1 MNDASV
7 VEAVLFASDAPLSPD
22 EIARADEALD
32 EDRVEAALAELRRHY
47 AESGRAFELREV
59 AGGVQ
64 LLTRSEFAPYLE
76 RLDAVAKPARLSG
89 PALEALA
96 IVAYRQPI
104 SRVGV
109 ENVRGVNSSGVIRT
123 LLARDLVHVVGRDEG
138 IGRPVLYGTS
148 PRFLEHFGF
157 DSLDALPRPDELPVV
172 LRDPSAAEAPAWEG
186 GEPPA
191 GGAET
196 AEADLASADAVE
208 AVLAQPGAEA
218 SGPSGDGGGPD
229 AEASGSSRDGGG
241 QDAEASGPS
250 GDGGGGQ
257 DAREAVPSA
266 GPPEP
271 PPPDPSNGRPPG
283 DVSVP
288 DSPKTAR

>member
-7 VEAVLFASDAPLSPD
+7 VEAVLFASDAPLAPE

-32 EDRVEAALAELRRHY
+32 EDRVEAALAELKTHY

-64 LLTRSEFAPYLE
+64 LLTRPAFAPYLE

-109 ENVRGVNSSGVIRT
+109 ESVRGVNSSGVMRT
-123 LLARDLVHVVGRDEG
+123 LLARDLVRVVGRGEG

-148 PRFLEHFGF
+148 PGFLEHFGF
-157 DSLDALPRPDELPVV
+157 ESLDALPRPEELPVV
-172 LRDPSAAEAPAWEG
+172 LRDPAAAEAPAWDESDP
-186 GEPPA
+186 EAAAPAETDLPPA
-191 GGAET
+191 E
-196 AEADLASADAVE
+196 AVE
-208 AVLAQPGAEA
+208 AVLAHAGADAPEA
-218 SGPSGDGGGPD
+218 
-229 AEASGSSRDGGG
+229 A
-241 QDAEASGPS
+241 
-250 GDGGGGQ
+250 
-257 DAREAVPSA
+257 PSA
-266 GPPEP
+266 EP
-271 PPPDPSNGRPPG
+271 
-283 DVSVP
+283 P
-288 DSPKTAR
+288 DSPPPGRSR

>member
-22 EIARADEALD
+22 EIARADEGLD
-32 EDRVEAALAELRRHY
+32 EDRVEAALAELRTHY

-76 RLDAVAKPARLSG
+76 RMDAVAKPARLSG

-123 LLARDLVHVVGRDEG
+123 LLARDLVHVVGRGDG
-138 IGRPVLYGTS
+138 VGRPVLYGTS

-157 DSLDALPRPDELPVV
+157 DSLDALPRPEELPVV
-172 LRDPSAAEAPAWEG
+172 LRDPAAAEAPAWDAPG
-186 GEPPA
+186 PPD
-191 GGAET
+191 GDAET
-196 AEADLASADAVE
+196 AERLPPADAVE
-208 AVLAQPGAEA
+208 AVLVQPGVDALETGEA
-218 SGPSGDGGGPD
+218 GDGED
-229 AEASGSSRDGGG
+229 IS
-241 QDAEASGPS
+241 
-250 GDGGGGQ
+250 
-257 DAREAVPSA
+257 EAVRPEPPS
-266 GPPEP
+266 PEP
-271 PPPDPSNGRPPG
+271 PPDPPDVRAVGEAPLPAP
-283 DVSVP
+283 
-288 DSPKTAR
+288 PKTTR